1 MNIGLF
7 EDAGWQRL
15 LPLTWLRSACEL
27 RCGRDRLVD
36 KVRAH
41 LGRKVAAVWT
51 RPELA
56 PVAAARVGVEAAEAA
71 ADWCVVNARVLVTA
85 DVPPPPPG
93 VAWRTSE
100 ALVAAGLR
108 AADRSG
114 LDAALFLD
122 EARLE
127 DWLRSFR
134 TESPPPGLRLI
145 THPWDLIHANAHE
158 LVRQC
163 REGGVRDGQ
172 IFTGAHLLHPS
183 EIHIAAGAVVKPG
196 VVLDAGSGPIH
207 IAEDAVIQ
215 PNAVLEGPCYVG
227 PQSVVRPGAVLRA
240 GTSLGPVSR
249 VGGEVAATVFQGY
262 ANKQHEGYLGHSYIG
277 EWVNLGAATV
287 TSDLKN
293 TYGTIRVFVNG
304 VGVESGRH
312 FIGAIIGDHSK
323 TGIGTLLPTGA
334 VIGVASNVFTRGPVP
349 KFVPSFAWLTDDGL
363 TAYRVD
369 KALDIA
375 RTVMARR
382 EQELSEPLARLLEH
396 VAQAARTIEA
406 AGWQ

>member
-7 EDAGWQRL
+7 DDAGWQRL

-41 LGRKVAAVWT
+41 VGRKLAGLWT

-56 PVAAARVGVEAAEAA
+56 NLAAARLGLESPAPSD
-71 ADWCVVNARVLVTA
+71 DWCLVNARVLVSA
-85 DVPPPPPG
+85 DVQPPPAG
-93 VAWRTSE
+93 VAWRTPE
-100 ALVAAGLR
+100 ALLAVGVR
-108 AADRSG
+108 AADRAG
-114 LDAALFLD
+114 LDAGLFLD
-122 EARLE
+122 ETRLE
-127 DWLRSFR
+127 DWLRSYR
-134 TESPPPGLRLI
+134 TELPPRGLQLI
-145 THPWDLIHANAHE
+145 NHPWDLVHANAHE
-158 LVRQC
+158 LARQC
-163 REGGVRDGQ
+163 REGGVRDGR
-172 IFTGAHLLHPS
+172 IFAGVHLLHPG
-183 EIHIAAGAVVKPG
+183 EIHVAGGAVVKPG
-196 VVLDAGSGPIH
+196 AVLDAELGPIH
-207 IAEDAVIQ
+207 VAEDAVIQ
-215 PNAVLEGPCYVG
+215 PNAVLEGPCYIG
-227 PQSVVRPGAVLRA
+227 PRSVVRPGAILRA
-240 GTSLGPVSR
+240 GTSLGPVCR
-249 VGGEVAATVFQGY
+249 VGGEVAATIFQGY
-262 ANKQHEGYLGHSYIG
+262 ANKQHEGYVGHSYVA

-293 TYGTIRVFVNG
+293 TYGTIRVYVNG

-334 VIGVASNVFTRGPVP
+334 VIGVASNVFTRGAVP
-349 KFVPSFAWLTDDGL
+349 KFVPSFAWLTDEGM

-382 EQELSEPLARLLEH
+382 EQELSKPLARLLEY
-396 VAQAARTIEA
+396 VAQAARAVES
-406 AGWQ
+406 AGWS